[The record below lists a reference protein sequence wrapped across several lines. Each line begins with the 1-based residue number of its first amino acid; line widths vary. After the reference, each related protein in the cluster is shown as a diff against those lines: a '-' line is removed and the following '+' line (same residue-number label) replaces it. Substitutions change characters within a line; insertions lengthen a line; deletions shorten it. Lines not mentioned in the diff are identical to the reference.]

1 MFTGH
6 IPMVILT
13 IPLDATKDPC
23 RDAFCLRI
31 LIMSFHLVQRTHH
44 EEASENRIILLC
56 SIAPTY
62 IYIQIINYIYIHIY
76 NMHIYLVIYTYM

>member
-62 IYIQIINYIYIHIY
+62 IYTNYKLY
-76 NMHIYLVIYTYM
+76 IYTYL